1 MDDEIIDDKDDALGT
16 AVARA
21 QKLKQGEEEIGILT
35 RPLRAQHLTGARMQG
50 AGEIAFL
57 VFPGC

>member
-1 MDDEIIDDKDDALGT
+1 MDDSVIDDKDDALGA

-35 RPLRAQHLTGARMQG
+35 RPLRA
-50 AGEIAFL
+50 
-57 VFPGC
+57 